1 MTVSAEDHSVAVGGD
16 VRDIN
21 ITHIEGAPRPTGSG
35 HAVPDDVRPE
45 LESLHRQL
53 TEARENLCLIQE
65 RKSAFVMDTDVPL
78 NLIKQ
83 ERRTIKRIEELERR
97 IRA

>member
-1 MTVSAEDHSVAVGGD
+1 MTVSAENHSVAVGGD

-21 ITHIEGAPRPTGSG
+21 ITHIEGASRSTGSG
-35 HAVPDDVRPE
+35 LSVPCDGQAE
-45 LESLHRQL
+45 LESLRRQL
-53 TEARENLCLIQE
+53 TEARENLRLIQE

-78 NLIKQ
+78 DLIKQ
-83 ERRTIKRIEELERR
+83 ERRTRKRIEELEQR

>member
-16 VRDIN
+16 VRDIH
-21 ITHIEGAPRPTGSG
+21 IIHIEGTSRSRGSG
-35 HAVPDDVRPE
+35 LSVPSDDQDE
-45 LESLHRQL
+45 LESLRRQL
-53 TEARENLCLIQE
+53 TEARENLRLIQE

-78 NLIKQ
+78 DLIKQ
-83 ERRTIKRIEELERR
+83 ERRTRKRIEELERR